1 MRTFGSRVERR
12 ALRLLSSLFDFVVI
26 ALGTLTMLYVVRMIW
41 DLAVNSLI
49 HFAPEDALQGIV
61 LILIFLEIFEIIVM
75 YIIYHHVPM
84 KNVVEIGVL
93 ALVKELLITLDL
105 TELGWQVL
113 LGMAAL
119 IAAMGWV
126 YTRERQREDNYNRFL
141 IERGITEKDVD
152 DLTKT
157 LDEAKV

>member
-1 MRTFGSRVERR
+1 M
-12 ALRLLSSLFDFVVI
+12 LSILFDFVVI
-26 ALGTLTMLYVVRMIW
+26 ALGTLTMLYVVRMIL
-41 DLAVNSLI
+41 DLAINSLVN
-49 HFAPEDALQGIV
+49 FAPEQALQGIV
-61 LILIFLEIFEIIVM
+61 LVLIFLEIFEIIVM

-105 TELGWQVL
+105 TELGWGVL

-126 YTRERQREDNYNRFL
+126 YTRERQREDSYKRFL
-141 IERGITEKDVD
+141 IEHGITEEDAD
-152 DLTKT
+152 ELTKT
-157 LDEAKV
+157 LGEVEE

>member
-1 MRTFGSRVERR
+1 MRTFGSRAERR
-12 ALRLLSSLFDFVVI
+12 ALRLLSILFDFVVI
-26 ALGTLTMLYVVRMIW
+26 ALGTLTMLYVVRMIL
-41 DLAVNSLI
+41 DLAINSLVN
-49 HFAPEDALQGIV
+49 FAPEQALQGIV
-61 LILIFLEIFEIIVM
+61 LVLIFLEIFEIIVM

-105 TELGWQVL
+105 TELGWGVL

-126 YTRERQREDNYNRFL
+126 YTRERQREDSYKRFL
-141 IERGITEKDVD
+141 IEHGITEEDAD
-152 DLTKT
+152 ELTKT
-157 LDEAKV
+157 LGEVEE